1 MNIDVNIIIEY
12 AVEQKE
18 NAEQSI
24 ERLKELYGEGEKLG
38 INTPDSVAVQLKM
51 IQCQKDAVSFWS
63 NKIEELRKVAD
74 NNG

>member
-1 MNIDVNIIIEY
+1 MNINVNIIIEY
-12 AVEQKE
+12 AVEQKA

-24 ERLKELYGEGEKLG
+24 ERLKELYREGEKLG

-51 IQCQKDAVSFWS
+51 IQYQKDAVSFWS